1 MYFLHVFNI
10 LQSSNDGNNSELDLE
25 EEEEE
30 EENSSNP
37 DEVIKHYIKN
47 ERNQTQPHLTV
58 LFRWNWICQLPRK
71 VMKKGALSAM
81 TVGGYE

>member
-25 EEEEE
+25 VEEEE

-47 ERNQTQPHLTV
+47 ERN
-58 LFRWNWICQLPRK
+58 
-71 VMKKGALSAM
+71 
-81 TVGGYE
+81 